1 MNFYSLNKLTIYIFR
16 KTNTNFQDSL
26 LLWFGVFF
34 LFGCKLHSQELKIG
48 VKKNDSTYIYN
59 DIKTSQRDS
68 ILLKYQ
74 LKGYLN
80 VSYEW
85 NKSKQDST
93 KFDLILIL
101 RKPIL
106 WVSVIENAKE
116 NSKTISWNDYLK
128 LIDKKKNELE
138 LQGRLFDQIHPKDL
152 GIKNDTLFV
161 KWTLKERQTRRIDK
175 IVFSESKNFPAN
187 FTKRWKKDFEKKTL
201 NQKNLDRLYQASKSI
216 GFMAPIKYPE
226 VLFTNDSSKV
236 YVSFTKNNWNQAE
249 GIIGFNNDEQGNLKW
264 NGFLDLTL
272 YNTFQMG
279 EKFHLDWRN
288 NGFGQNNLELKI
300 QLPYLF
306 GSKIGTEADLHI
318 FRQDSTFQTTN
329 LKWQMSYLWNMETS
343 LFVGIQTT
351 ESSDIQNINNNTL
364 QDFENQFYFIG
375 LQYQFR
381 RETIPNLIP
390 TKYTLKLQS
399 GFGNRTTNTQKTN
412 QWNLVF
418 QGQIRWDLDQRNSL
432 FIKGNGFYLQSEN
445 YLINELPRF
454 GGINNIRGFI
464 ENSIQASTF
473 SSLASEYQL
482 KLGTN
487 FYIHSIIDYGY
498 FEDKSSNLKNNL
510 KSFGIGFGLQNKN
523 SIFNLQ
529 FANGIFGNQDFDF
542 QNTLTHLSFKTF
554 F

>member
-1 MNFYSLNKLTIYIFR
+1 M
-16 KTNTNFQDSL
+16 
-26 LLWFGVFF
+26 FF
-34 LFGCKLHSQELKIG
+34 LFGCKIQSQELETG
-48 VKKNDSTYIYN
+48 VKKNDSTYIHN

-68 ILLKYQ
+68 ILLQYQ

-128 LIDKKKNELE
+128 LIDKKRNELE
-138 LQGRLFDQIHPKDL
+138 LQGRLFDQIHPKDIR
-152 GIKNDTLFV
+152 IKNDTLFV
-161 KWTLKERQTRRIDK
+161 EWTLNEKQTRRIDK

-226 VLFTNDSSKV
+226 VLFTKDSSKV

-272 YNTFQMG
+272 YNTFLMG

-288 NGFGQNNLELKI
+288 NGFGQNNLELEI
-300 QLPYLF
+300 HLPYLF

-329 LKWQMSYLWNMETS
+329 LKWRMSYLWNMETS
-343 LFVGIQTT
+343 LFVGIQAT
-351 ESSDIQNINNNTL
+351 ESSDIQNVNNNIL

-375 LQYQFR
+375 FQYQFR

-390 TKYTLKLQS
+390 TKYMLKLQN

-412 QWNLVF
+412 QWNLEF

-482 KLGTN
+482 KLGSN

-498 FEDKSSNLKNNL
+498 FEDKSSNLKNIL
-510 KSFGIGFGLQNKN
+510 KSFGLGFGIQNKN
-523 SIFNLQ
+523 SIFHLQ
-529 FANGIFGNQDFDF
+529 FANGIFGNQNFDF
-542 QNTLTHLSFKTF
+542 QNTLTHLRFKTF